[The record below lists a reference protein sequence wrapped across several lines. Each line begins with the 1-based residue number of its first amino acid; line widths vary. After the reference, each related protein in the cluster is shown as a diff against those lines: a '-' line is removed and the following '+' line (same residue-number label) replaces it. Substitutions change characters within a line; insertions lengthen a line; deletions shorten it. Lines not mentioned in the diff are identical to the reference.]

1 MVVLLVI
8 LLFSFH
14 NFILNCRS
22 LRFSRF
28 IDFGMRLHTHGVYIH
43 SEVYKFR
50 KTKMAYVVKDM
61 DIGNVQVEKTKFV
74 SPCETNKVQMMYN
87 LG

>member
-1 MVVLLVI
+1 
-8 LLFSFH
+8 
-14 NFILNCRS
+14 
-22 LRFSRF
+22 
-28 IDFGMRLHTHGVYIH
+28 MRLHKHGVDIR

-50 KTKMAYVVKDM
+50 KTKIAYVVK
-61 DIGNVQVEKTKFV
+61 DIGNVQVEKTKLV